1 MESETQQWE
10 IQSNNR
16 KRPANADSPQNKTQ
30 PKTDKR
36 TRTDTADDFIV
47 YIFGKSENITRLNP
61 IKTKT
66 LLINSIG
73 SVNNT
78 YIIAKKYLKIYC
90 KTAQQKDKLQHLK
103 FLGDIAIEESISKN
117 TTTNTATHKAV
128 IVGVPDSIT
137 TEEIC
142 SETGAIK
149 AINLYK
155 GQGANKTLTSAVLL
169 IYELTPPEYTYLGFN
184 RYLLHDYK
192 PKPMRCFNCQRYGH
206 TANNCNNKQTCPA
219 CGDNHQFEHCT
230 AGSKK
235 CVNCG
240 GQHNAGYRGCEKYGE
255 VEAILKTSTT
265 HKISYSDAAKL
276 NKQQQTHK
284 TNKQQETAVKIIETS
299 KTNSQQEVAPI
310 NKDNTALLSNIG
322 KYTHTKTTS
331 DSSTQTDEIV
341 TSIVENSNKNDKDK
355 TDTGMQ
361 TVENNNNKDDKH
373 TIELGTQTIEDFSN
387 KDDTNLTERIEQTLE
402 NHNKT
407 YINKIYEI
415 IKSKDSEREKLR
427 NFQECTQEIF
437 QITLNLPGIPPLN
450 YTRRNSKST

>member
-1 MESETQQWE
+1 MSTFDEGDMESETQQWE
-10 IQSNNR
+10 LQGHNR
-16 KRPANADSPQNKTQ
+16 KRPANSDSPQNRTQ

-36 TRTDTADDFIV
+36 IRTDTADDFIV
-47 YIFGKSENITRLNP
+47 YIFGKSENITKLNP
-61 IKTKT
+61 IKTKN

-117 TTTNTATHKAV
+117 TTTNSATHKAV
-128 IVGVPDSIT
+128 IVGVPASIT
-137 TEEIC
+137 TAEIC
-142 SETGAIK
+142 SETGAIM

-192 PKPMRCFNCQRYGH
+192 PKPMRCYNCQRYGH

-219 CGDNHQFEHCT
+219 CGDNHKFEHCT

-240 GQHNAGYRGCEKYGE
+240 GEHNAGYRGCAKYGE
-255 VEAILKTSTT
+255 VEEILKTSTT

-276 NKQQQTHK
+276 NKQKQIDK
-284 TNKQQETAVKIIETS
+284 TNKQQETAVKKIETS
-299 KTNSQQEVAPI
+299 KSHNQQDVAPI
-310 NKDNTALLSNIG
+310 NKDNTTSISLIG
-322 KYTHTKTTS
+322 K
-331 DSSTQTDEIV
+331 
-341 TSIVENSNKNDKDK
+341 
-355 TDTGMQ
+355 
-361 TVENNNNKDDKH
+361 
-373 TIELGTQTIEDFSN
+373 
-387 KDDTNLTERIEQTLE
+387 
-402 NHNKT
+402 
-407 YINKIYEI
+407 
-415 IKSKDSEREKLR
+415 
-427 NFQECTQEIF
+427 
-437 QITLNLPGIPPLN
+437 
-450 YTRRNSKST
+450 